1 MKPDETGPR
10 KPYAKPQLTR
20 VTLRPEEAVLAA
32 CKNLSVGG
40 PGQPTCAISGGVLRP
55 GVVTRQ
61 ALGHTEMTGAM
72 TPTETASASGRRVAT
87 LSIGGVRVQL
97 ASSDRDLTLDI
108 PPSMRPFVCDRDQP

>member
-32 CKNLSVGG
+32 CKNLSCRG
-40 PGQPTCAISGGVLRP
+40 PRPAHMRVAGGVLRP

-61 ALGHTEMTGAM
+61 A
-72 TPTETASASGRRVAT
+72 R
-87 LSIGGVRVQL
+87 
-97 ASSDRDLTLDI
+97 LDAAKWLE
-108 PPSMRPFVCDRDQP
+108 R

>member
-40 PGQPTCAISGGVLRP
+40 PGQRARRP
-55 GVVTRQ
+55 GP
-61 ALGHTEMTGAM
+61 AACSD
-72 TPTETASASGRRVAT
+72 PAS
-87 LSIGGVRVQL
+87 
-97 ASSDRDLTLDI
+97 
-108 PPSMRPFVCDRDQP
+108 

>member
-40 PGQPTCAISGGVLRP
+40 PGQPTCTVLP
-55 GVVTRQ
+55 
-61 ALGHTEMTGAM
+61 AACFD
-72 TPTETASASGRRVAT
+72 PAS
-87 LSIGGVRVQL
+87 
-97 ASSDRDLTLDI
+97 
-108 PPSMRPFVCDRDQP
+108 

>member
-40 PGQPTCAISGGVLRP
+40 PGQPTCDVAGGLLRP

-61 ALGHTEMTGAM
+61 RARTHRNDWSDDTDGDGLRELGDASPPCPSVMCECSSRLR
-72 TPTETASASGRRVAT
+72 TAISRLIFRRA
-87 LSIGGVRVQL
+87 
-97 ASSDRDLTLDI
+97 
-108 PPSMRPFVCDRDQP
+108 